1 MLLKYLPVIDLVLV
15 RNTMSSALCLAT
27 LSLLV
32 VGPVQANAQSPS
44 NGGSSA
50 PFVYGALDAPSGAA
64 PAGLILT
71 WTGDPT
77 SSIVIDW
84 HRFAADAG
92 RPAEIQFRPRGSDE
106 WVSYSA
112 ERFPFPFSDRLID
125 RVEITGLE
133 PASAYEFRGSA
144 DERTYWFRTMP
155 TTLDGPLVYAS
166 GGDVRHEEA
175 WMSSMNQAVMAHD
188 PEFIVWGGDLAY
200 ADGLENRLYRWYQFM
215 NSMVTTLVSDD
226 GRVPP
231 VLAGIGN
238 HEIQGGYHRGRISS
252 DADRLELAPYYFTLF
267 AFPGLPGYGVV
278 DFGDYLS
285 LVFPDTDHANPM
297 DGEQLVWLN
306 ETLQARPHV
315 PHLAPVYHLAAYP
328 SNRDFNSSRHRYIRE
343 NWVPLFEQ
351 QGVRVAYEH
360 HDHTYKRTVPI
371 FQQEENAEEGI
382 VFIGD
387 GAWGVRTRPVHSVED
402 TWYLEVAQS
411 LRHALIVTMYPD
423 RKEIEAI
430 RADGSTIDT
439 VTVPSRVIAPAM
451 VVDKG
456 GSVIFGGGQDRFAA
470 IPGTP
475 VERTFE
481 VRNLST
487 SPEDLELTGAPDA
500 VIFEE
505 SGTTSHGGFSI
516 SANLSGGTLLEPGES
531 ASFTVLFTPGDLGT
545 HSATVMIPSN
555 DPRTSPYRFTV
566 TAEVFAEPVPI
577 MSVFDLG
584 REVQAFDTINLGT
597 KIIGDSRSKTF
608 TVRNDPIALADLV
621 LEGPDPSAVVVFDT
635 GTTTSGEFI
644 ITDNIPGT
652 AATIPAGGSASFT
665 VAISTEEVGSQSATV
680 VLLNNDPARDPF
692 EFDVAA
698 EVLSGSRVG
707 VSLMDGIWGTT
718 QHGAEGYR
726 ENNSSGTGLVGVGG
740 SSGSRYSNTPIAGFT
755 LPTLPPG
762 HTILS
767 VTIHYQIDQIRM
779 HDDEPFSSRVYLL
792 NTENPRGTD
801 LLFYYHGPEDTRDIV
816 RFAGEEPIPYPGDNS
831 TTNLNPP
838 LMAAHSLEGPALELF
853 RSYYAEEAP
862 SQMRAFF
869 RFNRSTETLEGLGGR
884 ALNRFTI
891 GTSPSVLFLDIAT
904 RRDPY
909 LGWAD
914 GAAFGAD
921 GSGDGVANGLAW
933 VLGAASPAND
943 ARSLLP
949 TVQVLEGDGD
959 DDLYLFSFSRRREAM
974 DDPDTEIEVEYSNN
988 LVNWFVATETTE
1000 GVDIDVIPDG
1010 DFDEVEVRVGRST
1023 LSPNGEPL
1031 FFRLRV
1037 HGSPSPES

>member
-1 MLLKYLPVIDLVLV
+1 MKSATALTVLG
-15 RNTMSSALCLAT
+15 
-27 LSLLV
+27 LSFA
-32 VGPVQANAQSPS
+32 GFAFANAQTPPPGAGDSPS
-44 NGGSSA
+44 VVNPAGE
-50 PFVYGALDAPSGAA
+50 PEGAE

-71 WTGDPT
+71 WTGDPST
-77 SSIVIDW
+77 SIVIDW

-106 WVSYSA
+106 WVSYPA

-166 GGDVRHEEA
+166 GGDVRHEET

-371 FQQEENAEEGI
+371 FQEEENAEEGI
-382 VFIGD
+382 LFIGD
-387 GAWGVRTRPVHSVED
+387 GAWGVRTRPVHSVEE
-402 TWYLEVAQS
+402 TWYLEVAES
-411 LRHALIVTMYPD
+411 VRHALIVTMYPD
-423 RKEIEAI
+423 RKEIEAV

-451 VVDKG
+451 VVNKG
-456 GSVIFGGGQDRFAA
+456 ESVIFGGGQDRFAT

-481 VRNLST
+481 VRNLSG

-505 SGTTSHGGFSI
+505 SGTTSHGGFSV

-584 REVQAFDTINLGT
+584 REVQAFDTIDLGT
-597 KIIGDSRSKTF
+597 KIIGESLSKTF

-621 LEGPDPSAVVVFDT
+621 LESPDPSAVVVFDT
-635 GTTTSGEFI
+635 GTTTSGEFTI
-644 ITDNIPGT
+644 SENIPGA
-652 AATIPAGGSASFT
+652 AATIPPGGSASFT
-665 VAISTEEVGSQSATV
+665 VGISTEEVGSHSATV
-680 VLLNNDPARDPF
+680 VLLNNDPERDPF
-692 EFDVAA
+692 EFDVVA

-707 VSLMDGIWGTT
+707 ISLLDGIWGTT

-726 ENNSSGTGLVGVGG
+726 ENNSSGRGMAGVGG

-816 RFAGEEPIPYPGDNS
+816 RFAGEEPIPHPGDNS

-838 LMAAHSLEGPALELF
+838 QMAAHSLEGPALDLF
-853 RSYYAEEAP
+853 RSFYDGEVP
-862 SQMRAFF
+862 SQMRVYF

-884 ALNRFTI
+884 ALNRFSI
-891 GTSPSVLFLDIAT
+891 GTSPSELFLDIAT
-904 RRDPY
+904 QSDPY
-909 LGWAD
+909 HGWAN

-921 GSGDGVANGLAW
+921 SSGDGISNGLAW
-933 VLGAASPAND
+933 ALGAASPAD
-943 ARSLLP
+943 DTRAFLP
-949 TVQVLEGDGD
+949 FFELFD
-959 DDLYLFSFSRRREAM
+959 DDETGKVYIINFQRRREAFEN
-974 DDPDTEIEVEYSNN
+974 PDIEIALEYTTNM
-988 LVNWFVATETTE
+988 VDWTVASETAE
-1000 GVDIDVIPDG
+1000 GITIDVIPDE
-1010 DFDEVEVRVGRST
+1010 DFDEVEVRFEAAR
-1023 LSPNGEPL
+1023 LAEGEPL
-1031 FFRLRV
+1031 FFRMRV
-1037 HGSPSPES
+1037 ERATVEL